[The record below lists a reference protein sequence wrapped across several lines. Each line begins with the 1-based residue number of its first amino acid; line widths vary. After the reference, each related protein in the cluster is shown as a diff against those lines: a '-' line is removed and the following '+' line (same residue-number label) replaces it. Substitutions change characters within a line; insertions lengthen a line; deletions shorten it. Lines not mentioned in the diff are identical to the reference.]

1 MRADISRYRRL
12 LHDRLGR
19 QMRGTLVG
27 MVVVALL
34 GTVTAVWENPFF
46 TRMVP
51 VGPWEFAATVLTA
64 LLAGVTA
71 AYWTPYCRLRS
82 SGSGG
87 IAAFLG
93 IACPTCNK
101 ILMLVF
107 GGPALLAWFDP
118 IRPWLAAAGL
128 ISMSVAALFTW
139 QAHREFQRNLQDQ
152 IVSREVGSGSFS

>member
-12 LHDRLGR
+12 FNDRLSR
-19 QMRGTLVG
+19 QMRAALVG
-27 MVVVALL
+27 MVVFALL

-46 TRMVP
+46 TRMTP
-51 VGPWEFAATVLTA
+51 VGPWEFAATGLTA

-71 AYWTPYCRLRS
+71 AFWTPFCRLRS
-82 SGSGG
+82 SCSGG

-128 ISMSVAALFTW
+128 ISMSVAALYTW
-139 QAHREFQRNLQDQ
+139 QVHRESQRILQDQ
-152 IVSREVGSGSFS
+152 TESREIGSGSIS